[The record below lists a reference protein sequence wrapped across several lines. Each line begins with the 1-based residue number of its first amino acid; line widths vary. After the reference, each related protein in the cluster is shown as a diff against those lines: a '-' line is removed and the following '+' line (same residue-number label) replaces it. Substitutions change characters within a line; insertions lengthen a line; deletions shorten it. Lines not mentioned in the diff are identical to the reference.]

1 MLNPIRELGDRLSQG
16 WQAKSPLHGVRAVGA
31 ASKPWLRDGLAEVLA
46 KLGAT
51 APARFARGAFT
62 IITFH
67 RVMPLERLHR
77 YPVAG
82 LGVTPE
88 QLELVLTEL
97 ARYFRCGSVIEGYR
111 SWRVGASSERPLL
124 GISFDGGALDNY
136 QHARPVLD
144 KLGLHATFYIPVMNV
159 QERRAAW
166 HDRLGFALLRS
177 VAAVRQVNGTPYDRL
192 LFPFGLSVQAFAAVL
207 PADAV
212 RLASEGVAAGQRL
225 SQEQR
230 ERSISALEKALGGN
244 QVPEHAALMSWDQ
257 VRALHGAGH
266 EIGSHSLSYALLS
279 ALPDARVKEEVEGSR
294 RLLSDVIGADV
305 ASFCYPS
312 GGYDGRALAALEAAG
327 YECAV
332 TNRWGLN
339 RKPSP
344 FELARCHMDYARL
357 LSRRGDFSKER
368 LWMRLSGLQPGL
380 VPHGQRH

>member
-1 MLNPIRELGDRLSQG
+1 LNPIRELGDRLSQG
-16 WQAKSPLHGVRAVGA
+16 WQAKSALHGVRAAGA

-51 APARFARGAFT
+51 APARFARGALT

-67 RVMPLERLHR
+67 RVIPEDRVHR

-97 ARYFRCGSVIEGYR
+97 ASYFRCGSVIEGYR
-111 SWRVGASSERPLL
+111 SWRSATGSDRPLL

-136 QHARPVLD
+136 EYARPVLD
-144 KLGLHATFYIPVMNV
+144 KLGLHATFYIPVANV
-159 QERRAAW
+159 REQRAAW

-177 VAAVRQVNGTPYDRL
+177 VAAVRQMNGTPYDRL
-192 LFPFGLSVQAFAAVL
+192 LSPFGLSVNSFAAVL

-212 RLASEGVAAGQRL
+212 RLASGGVAAAQRL
-225 SQEQR
+225 SSEQR
-230 ERSISALEKALGGN
+230 ERSIGALEKALGGS
-244 QVPEHAALMSWDQ
+244 QVPDHAGLMSWDQ
-257 VRALHGAGH
+257 VRALHAAGH
-266 EIGSHSLSYALLS
+266 EIGSHSFSYWLLP

-294 RLLSDVIGADV
+294 RELSDLIGAEV
-305 ASFCYPS
+305 ASFCYPD
-312 GGYDGRALAALEAAG
+312 GGYDERALQALQSAG

-339 RKPSP
+339 RKQSP

-357 LSRRGDFSKER
+357 QSRRGDFSKER
-368 LWMRLSGLQPGL
+368 LWLRLSGLQPGL
-380 VPHGQRH
+380 VPHGHGQ

>member
-46 KLGAT
+46 RVGAT
-51 APARFARGAFT
+51 APTRFARGALT

-67 RVMPLERLHR
+67 RVMPAERLHR

-97 ARYFRCGSVIEGYR
+97 ARFFRCGSVIEGYR
-111 SWRVGASSERPLL
+111 GWRGDVASGGPLL

-136 QHARPVLD
+136 EHARPVLD
-144 KLGLHATFYIPVMNV
+144 RLGLHATFYIPVKNV
-159 QERRAAW
+159 KERRALW

-177 VAAVRQVNGTPYDRL
+177 VAAVRQMNGTPYDRL

-207 PADAV
+207 PEDAV
-212 RLASEGVAAGQRL
+212 RLAAEGVAAGQRL

-230 ERSISALEKALGGN
+230 DRSIAALEKALGGN
-244 QVPEHAALMSWDQ
+244 QVPDHAALMSWEQ
-257 VRALHGAGH
+257 VRELHRAGH
-266 EIGSHSLSYALLS
+266 EIGSHSLSYSLLS
-279 ALPDARVKEEVEGSR
+279 ALPDGRVKEEVEGSR
-294 RLLSDVIGADV
+294 RELSDLIGADV
-305 ASFCYPS
+305 ASFCYPN
-312 GGYDGRALAALEAAG
+312 GGYDGRALKAVEAAG

-339 RKPSP
+339 RKQSP

-357 LSRRGDFSKER
+357 QCRHGDFSKGR

-380 VPHGQRH
+380 VPHGHRR